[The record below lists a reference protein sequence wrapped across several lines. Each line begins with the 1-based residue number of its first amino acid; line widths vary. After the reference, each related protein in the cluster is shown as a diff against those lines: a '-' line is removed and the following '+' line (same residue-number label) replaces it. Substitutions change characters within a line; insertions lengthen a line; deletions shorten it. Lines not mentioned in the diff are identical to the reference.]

1 MKSYQKVALSPLTLA
16 LSFEEATPLDQGQVD
31 LIFQSIRTVEDSNI
45 GSLDTFAVLIDTLE
59 KELLK
64 EEIDGGQIEQGEVEV
79 NIGNV
84 VNY

>member
-1 MKSYQKVALSPLTLA
+1 MKSYQKVAHSALTLA